1 MTNQM
6 ATEEIKQNFHRLIDT
21 IADEQ
26 SLVSLYEAAELYLE
40 QQDLLLDTDNP
51 ALVARMQRSLEQTEQ
66 GEFIPNSEVRKQVR
80 QWLSK

>member
-1 MTNQM
+1 M

-40 QQDLLLDTDNP
+40 QQNLPLDTENP
-51 ALVARMQRSLEQTEQ
+51 SLIARMQRSLEQTERS
-66 GEFIPNSEVRKQVR
+66 EFIPNEDVQKQAR
-80 QWLSK
+80 HWIGK